1 MRLVSGATGE
11 RDALVARLAVAGC
24 VAADEEA
31 DELVAAAAGDAEM
44 LERLVAR
51 RVVGEPLAWVT
62 GTVQFLGHRVRVHPG
77 VYVPRWQTEMLAA
90 RAVELLP
97 EGGLAADLCT
107 GAGAIAIA
115 MARARPGARVVAT
128 DLDPAACRCARAN
141 AIAGAHA
148 GGSVGAVVVLAGHLA
163 DPVPAELH
171 GLFDVV
177 VAVVP
182 YVPSEEIPY
191 LPRDVREHEPLRAL
205 DGGPGGVRLLEQ
217 AVWAGAGLLRN
228 GGSLLLELGGDQHR
242 AMLPV
247 LQAAGYG
254 PPRVLV
260 DDDGDVRAVE
270 ARYR

>member
-1 MRLVSGATGE
+1 MSTATGNH
-11 RDALVARLAVAGC
+11 DALVARLAAAGC

-31 DELVAAAAGDAEM
+31 DELAAAAAGDAEK

-62 GTVQFLGHRVRVHPG
+62 GTVQFLGHRVLVHPG
-77 VYVPRWQTEMLAA
+77 VYVPRWQSEALAA
-90 RAVELLP
+90 RAVALLP

-107 GAGAIAIA
+107 GAGAIAVA

-128 DLDPAACRCARAN
+128 DIDPAACCCAVAN
-141 AIAGAHA
+141 AIAA
-148 GGSVGAVVVLAGHLA
+148 GCAVESARGVVVLAGHLA
-163 DPVPAELH
+163 DPVPADLR
-171 GLFDVV
+171 GRFDVV

-182 YVPSEEIPY
+182 YVPSEEIPF
-191 LPRDVREHEPLRAL
+191 LPRDVREFEPLRAL
-205 DGGPGGVRLLEQ
+205 DGGPGGVQLLEQ
-217 AVWAGAGLLRN
+217 AVWAGAGLLRS

-242 AMLPV
+242 AVLPV

-254 PPRVLV
+254 PPGVLV